1 MLVYS
6 FLVNTM
12 EHIIIFG
19 CFLFVATVWSSL
31 IYVYWLE
38 PKKEKESYK
47 TWVQSYN
54 WYYNPKRDRKT
65 YRRYKHL
72 NQLQPIFPAHVFDV
86 VKGTWDGYPFVS
98 FNANFKVKN
107 KPIHYLGVVM
117 IQIEQ
122 SFPQLVIRPKNFFEQ
137 VGNALGF
144 KDTSF
149 KSVEF
154 SERFTV
160 GCTDEYFAKNFC
172 YPGMRK
178 YLLSR
183 PDTVLEINK
192 NMLIL
197 IKNQGKMDSLMV
209 EKNLNQLIKLRKLM
223 PRYLFIN

>member
-1 MLVYS
+1 MELTIVVVIIVVLV
-6 FLVNTM
+6 
-12 EHIIIFG
+12 
-19 CFLFVATVWSSL
+19 VASVSAYLQWQ
-31 IYVYWLE
+31 YNKERQEDYFYWA
-38 PKKEKESYK
+38 
-47 TWVQSYN
+47 QSYN
-54 WYYNPKRDRKT
+54 WDYNPDRDHET
-65 YRRYKHL
+65 YRRYSHL
-72 NQLQPIFPAHVFDV
+72 RQLQKGSDRYVFDV
-86 VKGTWDGYPFVS
+86 LKGTWDEYPFLS
-98 FNANFKVKN
+98 FNFHYVIRNGKKTTS
-107 KPIHYLGVVM
+107 HYYLGVVM